1 MQILKKYA
9 GLHKNGVKK
18 VKMAIQDGGQQI
30 FSKVLYCHTKFEDN
44 KV

>member
-18 VKMAIQDGGQQI
+18 VKMAIQNGGYQI
-30 FSKVLYCHTKFEDN
+30 FPKFLLLPSKREKYA
-44 KV
+44 